1 MVDRLS
7 DRGFLSFTDDL
18 KIIVRKGS
26 HSPSLAELL
35 AEIEGNQ
42 AKAATLLP
50 ELKNT
55 VIRDQLESNAV
66 DLIRRRICFKRTRL
80 HFLGVSD
87 RCGIWTCPYFSV
99 SDWAKTSLT
108 QSDLTSLSNPWCSQ
122 VTLESF
128 IVTFDQ
134 RGLQTLRGET
144 NQTRALVERRQPASR
159 AVVETYSGQRSA
171 KIRDSKPLSIICSS
185 RGSEG
190 CENNSVRNKQ

>member
-87 RCGIWTCPYFSV
+87 RSAIWTCPTCPYFRSCPNFR
-99 SDWAKTSLT
+99 SKEAKKTST
-108 QSDLTSLSNPWCSQ
+108 NAIQCGRSL
-122 VTLESF
+122 
-128 IVTFDQ
+128 
-134 RGLQTLRGET
+134 
-144 NQTRALVERRQPASR
+144 RQ
-159 AVVETYSGQRSA
+159 VVE
-171 KIRDSKPLSIICSS
+171 ICAT
-185 RGSEG
+185 
-190 CENNSVRNKQ
+190 N

>member
-87 RCGIWTCPYFSV
+87 RGSLAENAPVPFS
-99 SDWAKTSLT
+99 SWPPGFGRRA
-108 QSDLTSLSNPWCSQ
+108 QSQ
-122 VTLESF
+122 FEFQLEP
-128 IVTFDQ
+128 
-134 RGLQTLRGET
+134 RRKL
-144 NQTRALVERRQPASR
+144 ER
-159 AVVETYSGQRSA
+159 
-171 KIRDSKPLSIICSS
+171 
-185 RGSEG
+185 
-190 CENNSVRNKQ
+190 

>member
-35 AEIEGNQ
+35 AEIEGKQ

-87 RCGIWTCPYFSV
+87 RGV
-99 SDWAKTSLT
+99 LSLFLFLFHCFRSCFT
-108 QSDLTSLSNPWCSQ
+108 VFVP
-122 VTLESF
+122 
-128 IVTFDQ
+128 
-134 RGLQTLRGET
+134 LR
-144 NQTRALVERRQPASR
+144 
-159 AVVETYSGQRSA
+159 
-171 KIRDSKPLSIICSS
+171 K
-185 RGSEG
+185 
-190 CENNSVRNKQ
+190 

>member
-87 RCGIWTCPYFSV
+87 RSSLRNSIGPVPCLRLSPVSVWFYAGRPSPTPSNCFSV
-99 SDWAKTSLT
+99 
-108 QSDLTSLSNPWCSQ
+108 
-122 VTLESF
+122 LET
-128 IVTFDQ
+128 VA
-134 RGLQTLRGET
+134 G
-144 NQTRALVERRQPASR
+144 VKPRR
-159 AVVETYSGQRSA
+159 
-171 KIRDSKPLSIICSS
+171 L
-185 RGSEG
+185 
-190 CENNSVRNKQ
+190 

>member
-87 RCGIWTCPYFSV
+87 RSWLVNSIGPASV
-99 SDWAKTSLT
+99 SL
-108 QSDLTSLSNPWCSQ
+108 
-122 VTLESF
+122 
-128 IVTFDQ
+128 
-134 RGLQTLRGET
+134 
-144 NQTRALVERRQPASR
+144 
-159 AVVETYSGQRSA
+159 
-171 KIRDSKPLSIICSS
+171 
-185 RGSEG
+185 
-190 CENNSVRNKQ
+190 

>member
-87 RCGIWTCPYFSV
+87 RGRLAMS
-99 SDWAKTSLT
+99 
-108 QSDLTSLSNPWCSQ
+108 
-122 VTLESF
+122 
-128 IVTFDQ
+128 
-134 RGLQTLRGET
+134 
-144 NQTRALVERRQPASR
+144 
-159 AVVETYSGQRSA
+159 
-171 KIRDSKPLSIICSS
+171 IRMLG
-185 RGSEG
+185 R
-190 CENNSVRNKQ
+190 

>member
-87 RCGIWTCPYFSV
+87 RCSCWTC
-99 SDWAKTSLT
+99 LT
-108 QSDLTSLSNPWCSQ
+108 CCCFVRLFLIFPPKLRSSTMSHLRIQPLLAFVDYAQCWGELGSCSF
-122 VTLESF
+122 V
-128 IVTFDQ
+128 
-134 RGLQTLRGET
+134 
-144 NQTRALVERRQPASR
+144 P
-159 AVVETYSGQRSA
+159 
-171 KIRDSKPLSIICSS
+171 
-185 RGSEG
+185 SEHG
-190 CENNSVRNKQ
+190 R

>member
-87 RCGIWTCPYFSV
+87 RSCYFYSNGPTSVCLFKCGQFR
-99 SDWAKTSLT
+99 K
-108 QSDLTSLSNPWCSQ
+108 NH
-122 VTLESF
+122 F
-128 IVTFDQ
+128 
-134 RGLQTLRGET
+134 GLQQNACLIDLYKWRGTKTPIGHGRFDGLRCLPI
-144 NQTRALVERRQPASR
+144 LVNRERIASGI
-159 AVVETYSGQRSA
+159 S
-171 KIRDSKPLSIICSS
+171 
-185 RGSEG
+185 
-190 CENNSVRNKQ
+190 

>member
-87 RCGIWTCPYFSV
+87 R
-99 SDWAKTSLT
+99 
-108 QSDLTSLSNPWCSQ
+108 
-122 VTLESF
+122 
-128 IVTFDQ
+128 
-134 RGLQTLRGET
+134 
-144 NQTRALVERRQPASR
+144 
-159 AVVETYSGQRSA
+159 SGF
-171 KIRDSKPLSIICSS
+171 ICSIVPDPFRLPRVVLIPKYGEAPS
-185 RGSEG
+185 ERG
-190 CENNSVRNKQ
+190 

>member
-87 RCGIWTCPYFSV
+87 RSGFSLKK
-99 SDWAKTSLT
+99 WLHPKKKEWLI
-108 QSDLTSLSNPWCSQ
+108 LS
-122 VTLESF
+122 
-128 IVTFDQ
+128 
-134 RGLQTLRGET
+134 R
-144 NQTRALVERRQPASR
+144 QTRP
-159 AVVETYSGQRSA
+159 
-171 KIRDSKPLSIICSS
+171 
-185 RGSEG
+185 
-190 CENNSVRNKQ
+190 

>member
-26 HSPSLAELL
+26 HSPSLAERL

-87 RCGIWTCPYFSV
+87 RS
-99 SDWAKTSLT
+99 KQSLKHVACANSHPFESR
-108 QSDLTSLSNPWCSQ
+108 QDLP
-122 VTLESF
+122 
-128 IVTFDQ
+128 
-134 RGLQTLRGET
+134 
-144 NQTRALVERRQPASR
+144 
-159 AVVETYSGQRSA
+159 
-171 KIRDSKPLSIICSS
+171 
-185 RGSEG
+185 
-190 CENNSVRNKQ
+190 